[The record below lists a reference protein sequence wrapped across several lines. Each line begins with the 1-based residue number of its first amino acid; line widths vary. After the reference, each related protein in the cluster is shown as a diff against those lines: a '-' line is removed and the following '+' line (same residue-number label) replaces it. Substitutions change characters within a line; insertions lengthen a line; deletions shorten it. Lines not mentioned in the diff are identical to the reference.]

1 MSSNRAAPTLAAF
14 VLALWATAGVAQ
26 TPAQNLRPM
35 EATQPTPAPAA
46 RNAPGLATLSRP
58 TGRFGRTLG
67 LPKDGRDLYIPDEEY
82 IRFPLPPGA
91 EAYADVDAKKI
102 KAVMGEITAISR
114 KSRDD
119 GNQYWGRIPGTPYD
133 RMAQEFILGR
143 FKQLGLKDIR
153 RQDIAMKPLWYPTAW
168 SAEFTV
174 DGRATAL
181 KSAFPI
187 TESPGTAGDG
197 ITAPVVWVGLGTAA
211 DFQGRDVAGKT
222 VMIYSLA
229 TPGGRDH
236 SADWSG
242 AIARANAAG
251 AAVILVEMGFPG
263 NAQSEPEG
271 AVGTRAPTLTITP
284 DDANLIRDQL
294 DQGKPVSFHLW
305 LKTEEREGLTTGNV
319 WGMLPGASDE
329 QILIMA
335 HTDAFF
341 EGAMD
346 NASGL
351 AMMLDIARHYAALP
365 QAQRPR
371 TFVFLTT
378 PDHHHGSAGIHWVRD
393 HYDWGKVA
401 LIINAEHPSQ
411 TLLYSLDAGMMTANE
426 VSARRWFVGGS
437 DALRA
442 LVRKTFREFG
452 VATYR
457 KSEVSPGGELSQVYL
472 KAPSFHIIDHV
483 IYHTTLDTADLVPAW
498 GIEAATRAFLKI
510 IDGVNAMSKA
520 EIAAAPTD
528 LTDPTRPVR

>member
-1 MSSNRAAPTLAAF
+1 MKPNCHRVTAAF
-14 VLALWATAGVAQ
+14 PGIGILALWALAC
-26 TPAQNLRPM
+26 PAQVQ
-35 EATQPTPAPAA
+35 AQAVQPAA
-46 RNAPGLATLSRP
+46 AERNPPALATLSRP

-67 LPKDGRDLYIPDEEY
+67 LPKDGKDLYIPDEDY

-91 EAYADVDAKKI
+91 EAYADVDALKI
-102 KAVMGEITAISR
+102 KSIMGEVTAISR

-133 RMAQEFILGR
+133 RMIQDWVMAQFEKLS
-143 FKQLGLKDIR
+143 LADVR
-153 RQDIAMKPLWYPTAW
+153 RQEISMKPLWYPTAW
-168 SAEFTV
+168 TAEFTV
-174 DGRATAL
+174 DGRTQAL
-181 KSAFPI
+181 KTVFPI
-187 TESPGTAGDG
+187 TDSPPTADDG
-197 ITAPVVWVGLGTAA
+197 ITASVVWVGLGTAA
-211 DFQGRDVAGKT
+211 DFQGRDVKGKT
-222 VMIYSLA
+222 VMIYSLP

-242 AIARANAAG
+242 AVRRANGAG
-251 AAVILVEMGFPG
+251 AAIILVEMGFPG

-271 AVGTRAPTLTITP
+271 AVGAAAPTVTIAP
-284 DDANLIRDQL
+284 DEANLIRDQL
-294 DQGKPVSFHLW
+294 DQGRPVSFHLR
-305 LKTEEREGLTTGNV
+305 LATEERRGLKTGNI
-319 WGMLPGASDE
+319 WGVLPAASKE

-351 AMMLDIARHYAALP
+351 AMMLDIARHYAAVP

-371 TFVFLTT
+371 TLVFLTT
-378 PDHHHGSAGIHWVRD
+378 PDHHHGSEGIHWVRD
-393 HYDWGKVA
+393 NYDWSNVA
-401 LIINAEHPSQ
+401 LIVNAEHPSQ
-411 TLLYSLDAGMMTANE
+411 TLLYSLDAGLMTANE

-442 LVRKTFREFG
+442 LVRQTFREFG

-457 KSEVSPGGELSQVYL
+457 KSEVSPGGELSQIYA

-510 IDGVNAMSKA
+510 IDKVNTMTKQ
-520 EIAAAPTD
+520 EIAAAPMD
-528 LTDPTRPVR
+528 LADPSRPVR

>member
-1 MSSNRAAPTLAAF
+1 MKIRPHCVTATLIGIGVF
-14 VLALWATAGVAQ
+14 ALWAHTCSAQ
-26 TPAQNLRPM
+26 APAQAQAP
-35 EATQPTPAPAA
+35 PAA
-46 RNAPGLATLSRP
+46 AERNAPALATLSRP

-67 LPKDGRDLYIPDEEY
+67 LPKDGKDLYIPDDDY

-91 EAYADVDAKKI
+91 EAYADVDALKI
-102 KAVMGEITAISR
+102 KAAMDEITAISR
-114 KSRDD
+114 RSRDD

-133 RMAQEFILGR
+133 RMTQDWVIGQ
-143 FKQLGLKDIR
+143 FKKLGLADVR
-153 RQDIAMKPLWYPTAW
+153 RQEIAMKPLWYPTAW
-168 SAEFTV
+168 SAEFTAE
-174 DGRATAL
+174 GRTTVL

-187 TESPGTAGDG
+187 TESPGTKGDG

-211 DFQGRDVAGKT
+211 DFQGRDVKGKT

-242 AIARANAAG
+242 AVRRANDAG
-251 AAVILVEMGFPG
+251 AAIILVEMGFPG

-271 AVGTRAPTLTITP
+271 AVGAAAPTVTITP

-294 DQGKPVSFHLW
+294 DQGRPVSFHLR
-305 LKTEEREGLTTGNV
+305 LATEEREGLKSGNI
-319 WGMLPGASDE
+319 WGVLPGASEE

-346 NASGL
+346 NASGI
-351 AMMLDIARHYAALP
+351 AMMLDIARHCAAVP

-371 TFVFLTT
+371 TLVFLTT
-378 PDHHHGSAGIHWVRD
+378 PDHHHGSEGIHWVRD
-393 HYDWGKVA
+393 NYDWSKVA
-401 LIINAEHPSQ
+401 LVVNAEHPSQ

-426 VSARRWFVGGS
+426 VSARRWYVGGS
-437 DALRA
+437 DALRT
-442 LVRKTFREFG
+442 LVRRTFREFG

-457 KSEVSPGGELSQVYL
+457 KSEVSPGGELSQIHM

-510 IDGVNAMSKA
+510 IDSVNKMTKQ
-520 EIAAAPTD
+520 ELAAAPAD
-528 LTDPTRPVR
+528 LADPTRPVR

>member
-1 MSSNRAAPTLAAF
+1 MKANRRRAVATLIGIGVIA
-14 VLALWATAGVAQ
+14 VWADARQAEA
-26 TPAQNLRPM
+26 PAQVQA
-35 EATQPTPAPAA
+35 E
-46 RNAPGLATLSRP
+46 RNAPALATLSRP

-67 LPKDGRDLYIPDEEY
+67 LPKDGKDLYIPDDDY

-91 EAYADVDAKKI
+91 EVYADVDALKI

-133 RMAQEFILGR
+133 RMTQNWVIGQ
-143 FKQLGLKDIR
+143 FKKLGLADVR
-153 RQDIAMKPLWYPTAW
+153 RQEIAMKPLWYPTAW
-168 SAEFTV
+168 SAEFTAE
-174 DGRATAL
+174 GRTTVL
-181 KSAFPI
+181 KSVFPI
-187 TESPGTAGDG
+187 TESPGTGGDG
-197 ITAPVVWVGLGTAA
+197 IAAPVVWVGLGTAA
-211 DFQGRDVAGKT
+211 DFQGRDVKGKA

-242 AIARANAAG
+242 AVRRANDAG
-251 AAVILVEMGFPG
+251 AAIILVEMGFPG

-271 AVGTRAPTLTITP
+271 AVGAAAPTVTITP
-284 DDANLIRDQL
+284 DEANLIRDHL
-294 DQGKPVSFHLW
+294 DQGRPVSFHLR
-305 LKTEEREGLTTGNV
+305 LATEEREGLKSGNI
-319 WGMLPGASDE
+319 WGVLPGVSEE

-346 NASGL
+346 NASGI
-351 AMMLDIARHYAALP
+351 AMMLDITRHYAALP

-371 TFVFLTT
+371 TLVFLTT
-378 PDHHHGSAGIHWVRD
+378 PDHHHGSEGIHWVRD
-393 HYDWGKVA
+393 NYDWSKVA
-401 LIINAEHPSQ
+401 LIVNAEHPSQ
-411 TLLYSLDAGMMTANE
+411 TQLYSLDAGMMTANE
-426 VSARRWFVGGS
+426 VSARRWYVGGS
-437 DALRA
+437 DALRT
-442 LVRKTFREFG
+442 LIRRTFREFG

-457 KSEVSPGGELSQVYL
+457 KSEVSPGGELSQVHM

-483 IYHTTLDTADLVPAW
+483 IYHTTLDTPDLVPAW

-510 IDGVNAMSKA
+510 IDSVNQMTKQ

-528 LTDPTRPVR
+528 LADPTRPVR

>member
-1 MSSNRAAPTLAAF
+1 MITDCRSATAALTGIYILGLWACAF
-14 VLALWATAGVAQ
+14 PLQVLAQAQATA
-26 TPAQNLRPM
+26 T
-35 EATQPTPAPAA
+35 AA
-46 RNAPGLATLSRP
+46 ADRNPSALATLSRP

-67 LPKDGRDLYIPDEEY
+67 LPKDGKDLYIPDEDY

-91 EAYADVDAKKI
+91 EAYADVDALKI
-102 KAVMGEITAISR
+102 KAVMSEITAISR

-133 RMAQEFILGR
+133 RLTQDWVMSQ
-143 FKQLGLKDIR
+143 FKKLGLADVR
-153 RQDIAMKPLWYPTAW
+153 RQEIAMKPLWYPTAW
-168 SAEFTV
+168 TAEFAA
-174 DGRATAL
+174 DGRTTTL
-181 KSAFPI
+181 KSVFPI
-187 TESPGTAGDG
+187 TESPGTKGDG
-197 ITAPVVWVGLGTAA
+197 VTAPVVWVGLGTAA
-211 DFQGRDVAGKT
+211 DFQGRDVKGKT
-222 VMIYSLA
+222 VMIYSLP

-242 AIARANAAG
+242 AIRRANDAG

-271 AVGTRAPTLTITP
+271 AVGAAAPTVTITP
-284 DDANLIRDQL
+284 DEANLIRDQL
-294 DQGKPVSFHLW
+294 DRGQPVSFHLR
-305 LKTEEREGLTTGNV
+305 LATEEREGLKSANV
-319 WGMLPGASDE
+319 WGVLPGAGDE

-351 AMMLDIARHYAALP
+351 AMMLDIARHYAAAP

-371 TFVFLTT
+371 TLVLLTT
-378 PDHHHGSAGIHWVRD
+378 PDHHHGSEGIHWVRD
-393 HYDWGKVA
+393 NYDWNKVA
-401 LIINAEHPSQ
+401 LIVNAEHPSQ
-411 TLLYSLDAGMMTANE
+411 TLLYNLDAGIMTANE
-426 VSARRWFVGGS
+426 ISARRWYVGGS
-437 DALRA
+437 DALRM
-442 LVRKTFREFG
+442 LVRRTFREFG

-457 KSEVSPGGELSQVYL
+457 KSEVSPGGELSQIHM

-483 IYHTTLDTADLVPAW
+483 IYHTTLDTAELVPAW

-510 IDGVNAMSKA
+510 IDNVNKMTRE

-528 LTDPTRPVR
+528 LADPTRPVR

>member
-1 MSSNRAAPTLAAF
+1 MKPNRHHTAAALSAIAMLALSAQVCPAQGPAPGQADQRAA
-14 VLALWATAGVAQ
+14 AQ
-26 TPAQNLRPM
+26 
-35 EATQPTPAPAA
+35 
-46 RNAPGLATLSRP
+46 RNAPALATLSRP

-67 LPKDGRDLYIPDEEY
+67 LPKDGKELYLPDEDY

-91 EAYADVDAKKI
+91 EAYADVDALNI
-102 KAVMGEITAISR
+102 KSLMGEVTAISR

-133 RMAQEFILGR
+133 RMTQDWVMVQFR
-143 FKQLGLKDIR
+143 RLGLADVR
-153 RQDIAMKPLWYPTAW
+153 RQEIAMKPLWYPTAW
-168 SAEFTV
+168 TAEVTT
-174 DGRATAL
+174 DGNTTAL
-181 KSAFPI
+181 KSVFPI
-187 TESPGTAGDG
+187 TESPSTPASG
-197 ITAPVVWVGLGTAA
+197 ITAPVVWVGLGTAS
-211 DFQGRDVAGKT
+211 DFKGRDVKGKA
-222 VMIYSLA
+222 VLIYSVP

-242 AIARANAAG
+242 AVRRANDEG

-263 NAQSEPEG
+263 DAQSEPEG
-271 AVGTRAPTLTITP
+271 AVGAAAPTVTITP
-284 DDANLIRDQL
+284 DEANLIRDQL
-294 DQGKPVSFHLW
+294 DQGRLVSLHLRLATEQRSG
-305 LKTEEREGLTTGNV
+305 LKTGNI
-319 WGMLPGASDE
+319 WGVLPGASDE

-351 AMMLDIARHYAALP
+351 AMMLDIARHYAAVP

-371 TFVFLTT
+371 TLVFLTT
-378 PDHHHGSAGIHWVRD
+378 PDHHHGSEGIRWVRD
-393 HYDWGKVA
+393 NYDWSKVA
-401 LIINAEHPSQ
+401 LIVNAEHPSQ
-411 TLLYSLDAGMMTANE
+411 TLLYSLDAGIMTANE

-442 LVRKTFREFG
+442 LVRRTFLEFG

-457 KSEVSPGGELSQVYL
+457 KSEVSPGGELSQIYM

-510 IDGVNAMSKA
+510 IDTVNTMTKE
-520 EIAAAPTD
+520 EIAAAPIN
-528 LTDPTRPVR
+528 LADPTRPVR

>member
-1 MSSNRAAPTLAAF
+1 MKPNCHCATAALTGIGI
-14 VLALWATAGVAQ
+14 LALWALAC
-26 TPAQNLRPM
+26 PAQVPVQVQ
-35 EATQPTPAPAA
+35 AVQPAA
-46 RNAPGLATLSRP
+46 AERNPAALATLSRP

-67 LPKDGRDLYIPDEEY
+67 LPNDGKDLYISDEDY

-91 EAYADVDAKKI
+91 EAYADVDALKI
-102 KAVMGEITAISR
+102 KSMMGEITAISR

-133 RMAQEFILGR
+133 RLTQDWVMAQ
-143 FKQLGLKDIR
+143 FKKLGLVDVR
-153 RQDIAMKPLWYPTAW
+153 RQEIAMKPLWYPTAW
-168 SAEFTV
+168 AAEFTV

-181 KSAFPI
+181 KSVFPI
-187 TESPGTAGDG
+187 TESRPTAGDG
-197 ITAPVVWVGLGTAA
+197 VTAPVVWVGLGTVA
-211 DFQGRDVAGKT
+211 DFQGRDVRGKT
-222 VMIYSLA
+222 VLIYSLP

-242 AIARANAAG
+242 AVRRANDAG
-251 AAVILVEMGFPG
+251 AGIILVEMGFPG

-271 AVGTRAPTLTITP
+271 AVGAAAPTVTITP
-284 DDANLIRDQL
+284 DEANLIRDQL
-294 DQGKPVSFHLW
+294 DQGRPVSFRLR
-305 LKTEEREGLTTGNV
+305 LATEERSGLKTGNI
-319 WGMLPGASDE
+319 WGVLPGASEE

-351 AMMLDIARHYAALP
+351 AMMLDIARHYAGVP
-365 QAQRPR
+365 QARRPR
-371 TFVFLTT
+371 TLVFLTT
-378 PDHHHGSAGIHWVRD
+378 PDHHHGSEGIHWVRD
-393 HYDWGKVA
+393 NYDWSKVA
-401 LIINAEHPSQ
+401 LIVNSEHPSQ
-411 TLLYSLDAGMMTANE
+411 TLLYNLDAGVMTANE
-426 VSARRWFVGGS
+426 VSARRWYVGGS

-442 LVRKTFREFG
+442 LVRRTFREFG

-457 KSEVSPGGELSQVYL
+457 KSELSPGGELSQIYM

-510 IDGVNAMSKA
+510 IDDVNTMTRQ
-520 EIAAAPTD
+520 EIAATPAD
-528 LTDPTRPVR
+528 LADPTRPVR

>member
-1 MSSNRAAPTLAAF
+1 MKSDWQKATATFLAAGI
-14 VLALWATAGVAQ
+14 VAAWAGAS
-26 TPAQNLRPM
+26 PAQ
-35 EATQPTPAPAA
+35 PAGPSAA
-46 RNAPGLATLSRP
+46 AQRNARALATLSRP

-67 LPKDGRDLYIPDEEY
+67 LPKDGKDLYIADEDY

-91 EAYADVDAKKI
+91 EAYADVDALKI
-102 KAVMGEITAISR
+102 KSMMSEITAISR

-119 GNQYWGRIPGTPYD
+119 GNQYWGRIPGTAYD
-133 RMAQEFILGR
+133 RMTQDWVMAQ
-143 FKQLGLKDIR
+143 FKKLGLADVR
-153 RQDIAMKPLWYPTAW
+153 RQEVAMKPLWYPTAW

-174 DGRATAL
+174 DGRTTTL
-181 KSAFPI
+181 KSIFPI
-187 TESPGTAGDG
+187 TESPGTKGDG

-211 DFQGRDVAGKT
+211 DFQGRDVRGKA
-222 VMIYSLA
+222 VMIYSVP

-242 AIARANAAG
+242 AVKRANDAG
-251 AAVILVEMGFPG
+251 AAAILVEMGFPG

-271 AVGTRAPTLTITP
+271 AVGTSAPTVTITT
-284 DDANLIRDQL
+284 DDANIIRDQL
-294 DQGKPVSFHLW
+294 DQGREVAFHLK
-305 LKTEEREGLTTGNV
+305 LDTEERAGLKTGNV
-319 WGMLPGASDE
+319 WGVLPGASDE

-351 AMMLDIARHYAALP
+351 AMMLDIARHYAAMP
-365 QAQRPR
+365 REKRSR

-393 HYDWGKVA
+393 NYDWSKVA
-401 LIINAEHPSQ
+401 LIVNSEHPSQ
-411 TLLYSLDAGMMTANE
+411 TLLYNLDAGFMTANE

-437 DALRA
+437 DGLRS
-442 LVRKTFREFG
+442 LVRNTLKEFG

-457 KSEVSPGGELSQVYL
+457 KSEMSPGGELSQIYT

-483 IYHTTLDTADLVPAW
+483 IYHTTLDTPDLVPAW
-498 GIEAATRAFLKI
+498 GLEDATRAFLKI
-510 IDGVNAMSKA
+510 IDGANRMNKE
-520 EIAAAPTD
+520 EIAAAPKD
-528 LTDPTRPVR
+528 IADPTRPVR